1 MRRDNPELPK
11 NNSGNEENSKIVDNS
26 DYINEEP
33 DFDEIYDDPNEVF
46 DDEFDPQDLFDS
58 CHMSGIFADM
68 LRMPKPFGFFM
79 PQEKMEIF
87 LKERGYKIIKR
98 SAGDGEEV
106 STAVKPGSK
115 SIPED
120 GYSNIRE
127 IFDGEVQDILLKW
140 LLKVGKED

>member
-11 NNSGNEENSKIVDNS
+11 NNNNGNEENIVDNS
-26 DYINEEP
+26 DYVNEEP
-33 DFDEIYDDPNEVF
+33 DFDEIYDDPDEIE
-46 DDEFDPQDLFDS
+46 DDEFDPQDIFES

-79 PQEKMEIF
+79 PQEKMEAF

-98 SAGDGEEV
+98 SSGEDGEEI
-106 STAVKPGSK
+106 STAVKSGST
-115 SIPED
+115 SIPEGD
-120 GYSNIRE
+120 YSNIRE
-127 IFDGEVQDILLKW
+127 VFDGEVQDILLKW

>member
-106 STAVKPGSK
+106 STAVKPGST

-140 LLKVGKED
+140 LLKVGKDD